1 MSSRWEQAGA
11 QAPGSAI
18 GLPPLVQRPA
28 IPIRARL
35 GVRSWITLLVIRPSW
50 LWRRELA
57 AVLVLAVTGLGG
69 AVASWS
75 AGAPAA
81 LWWAAL
87 GACPPVVVVCWLAA
101 PVTRRASG
109 RWWRRARLG
118 RRWDAGC
125 RWAGLTTVADRIPR
139 ITAMRPVPAGERL
152 RVRVPKGSIV
162 DDLEDARE
170 HLAAYLR
177 VREVRVTRDGDRANL
192 AHVEIVRRDPFASG
206 SGPLVWPWLEVAY
219 SRLWSAFPIG
229 VDEAGE
235 PVDMRLIEKHV
246 LLGGEPG
253 SGKSAGLS
261 LLLAAAALDPHTR
274 IWGLDAKRLE
284 LALWRPVLER
294 VGFQSIDDAIA
305 MVEDLIEIM
314 DERYEH
320 LETQGLRTL
329 TPDFPLYVLCIDELR
344 FYTAHADSKKR
355 ARFNVLLIDL
365 AARGRAAGII
375 VLAATQKPSTDVVPS
390 SLRDLLAYRW
400 AMRCTTRD
408 ASDTILGAGW
418 ATSGFSA
425 ADIDAST
432 RGVGWLLAE
441 GGQPVRLRS
450 YYLTDDHVRRIAA
463 RGAALRCEA
472 ASAT

>member
-1 MSSRWEQAGA
+1 MSHGNSRT
-11 QAPGSAI
+11 QAPGSTI
-18 GLPPLVQRPA
+18 GLPPIVQRPA

-35 GVRSWITLLVIRPSW
+35 GVRSWFTLLVLRPSW
-50 LWRRELA
+50 LWRRELWDAGLLSAVGVCAWVAAGSQPWATVA
-57 AVLVLAVTGLGG
+57 AVAAPLG
-69 AVASWS
+69 VVS
-75 AGAPAA
+75 
-81 LWWAAL
+81 LWAAV
-87 GACPPVVVVCWLAA
+87 PW
-101 PVTRRASG
+101 TRQG
-109 RWWRRARLG
+109 RVLRWRRAQMR
-118 RRWDAGC
+118 RRWDAAC
-125 RWAGLTTVADRIPR
+125 RFAGLATVNDRIPR
-139 ITAMRPVPAGERL
+139 IMNQRSVPAGERL
-152 RVRVPKGSIV
+152 LVRMPKGSIV
-162 DDLEDARE
+162 DGLEDARE
-170 HLAAYLR
+170 YLAAFLK
-177 VREVRVTRDGDRANL
+177 VREVRVTRDADRADI
-192 AHVEIVRRDPFASG
+192 AHVEIVRRDPFLSG
-206 SGPLVWPWLEVAY
+206 GGSALAWPWLEVEY

-229 VDEAGE
+229 VDEVGE
-235 PVDMRLIEKHV
+235 TISMRLIEKNV

-261 LLLAAAALDPHTR
+261 LLLAAAALDPFAR

-294 VGFQSIDDAIA
+294 VGYQDIDEAVS

-314 DERYEH
+314 DERYEL
-320 LETQGLRTL
+320 LEAQGLRTL
-329 TPDFPLYVLCIDELR
+329 TPDFPLYVLAIDELR
-344 FYTAHADSKKR
+344 FYTAHSDSKKR

-418 ATSGFSA
+418 ATAGFSA
-425 ADIDAST
+425 ADIDGRT

-450 YYLTDDHVRRIAA
+450 YYLTDDDIRTIAA
-463 RGAALRCEA
+463 RGAALRQEPHG
-472 ASAT
+472 TD